1 MCVSIYV
8 DVLYPDDS
16 FPLLS
21 VRHVL
26 ELFGARGLMGRPS
39 IVILSVTLTLVLRSV
54 TLVSPQCSQASVGK
68 TAEKICRL
76 INHALTVVL
85 LVLWVIA
92 LLLEV
97 LIENSHVTQSCRE
110 QTQRCRN

>member
-1 MCVSIYV
+1 MSVSIHV

-21 VRHVL
+21 VRYVL

-39 IVILSVTLTLVLRSV
+39 IVTLSLTLILRSV
-54 TLVSPQCSQASVGK
+54 TLVTPQCSQANVGK
-68 TAEKICRL
+68 TAKEICRL

-85 LVLWVIA
+85 LILWVIA

-110 QTQRCRN
+110 QT